1 MGDIDL
7 EPMRMVQEV
16 EGPRP
21 AKKKMRSN
29 ITVGMFDGGIIEDHV
44 LLKGYAK
51 ENDVVNTT
59 ATSNSL
65 QHGNSVCGAIL
76 HGHLGGKTPS
86 DELKNPSV
94 FVESFRVLPAETQ
107 ITSTRDAESVHGM
120 YETIDQIEA
129 VVAERKDIKLYNL
142 SFGPKEPI
150 LDDNISRF
158 TYALDRLTYNVEEGE
173 INPLFC
179 TAVGNDGNRGE
190 YLNRIQTPSDFFT
203 KQIQKLKNDN
213 RRGTARNYSKTLK
226 SLKAFMKNTD
236 STFNIVTE
244 QFVESYNTFL
254 IQRGVVRNT
263 ISFYMRIFRSV
274 YNKAVT
280 QKIIEQTFPFK
291 NVYTGVDR
299 TRKRAVTETVISQL
313 LSIDLKKSKALQFA
327 RDLFIFS
334 FYARGMAFVDIVYLK
349 KSNIQNGYITYVRH
363 KTGQE
368 LTIRIETRLQ
378 NIINRYEKKDSP
390 YVFPILNT
398 EDGNKAYSQYEIAL
412 NYYNRQLKRLSKLLE
427 PNINLSSYTPRH
439 TWATTARNKNVP
451 LSIISAGMG
460 HSSEKTTLI
469 YLTKIDNSII
479 DEVNKAI
486 IDSIKQ

>member
-1 MGDIDL
+1 MATVKVKL
-7 EPMRMVQEV
+7 
-16 EGPRP
+16 RP
-21 AKKKMRSN
+21 S
-29 ITVGMFDGGIIEDHV
+29 TVPGKAGTIYYQ
-44 LLKGYAK
+44 L
-51 ENDVVNTT
+51 T
-59 ATSNSL
+59 
-65 QHGNSVCGAIL
+65 
-76 HGHLGGKTPS
+76 HLRQVK
-86 DELKNPSV
+86 
-94 FVESFRVLPAETQ
+94 Q
-107 ITSTRDAESVHGM
+107 ITTKIHLHPQDWDSNKAQIIFTDSTSYLLQCKIDRD
-120 YETIDQIEA
+120 
-129 VVAERKDIKLYNL
+129 
-142 SFGPKEPI
+142 
-150 LDDNISRF
+150 
-158 TYALDRLTYNVEEGE
+158 LDRLKKIIYKIDAECANYTVNE
-173 INPLFC
+173 IIEKFYQT
-179 TAVGNDGNRGE
+179 TAD
-190 YLNRIQTPSDFFT
+190 YSITDFFT
-203 KQIQKLKNDN
+203 QQIQKLKNDN

-378 NIINRYEKKDSP
+378 NIINQYEKKDSP
-390 YVFPILNT
+390 YLFPILNT
-398 EDGNKAYSQYEIAL
+398 DENKAYSQYEIAL

>member
-1 MGDIDL
+1 MATVKVKL
-7 EPMRMVQEV
+7 
-16 EGPRP
+16 RP
-21 AKKKMRSN
+21 S
-29 ITVGMFDGGIIEDHV
+29 TVPGKAGTIYYQ
-44 LLKGYAK
+44 L
-51 ENDVVNTT
+51 T
-59 ATSNSL
+59 
-65 QHGNSVCGAIL
+65 
-76 HGHLGGKTPS
+76 HLRQVK
-86 DELKNPSV
+86 
-94 FVESFRVLPAETQ
+94 Q
-107 ITSTRDAESVHGM
+107 ITTKIHLHPQDWDSNKAQIIFTDSTSYLLQCKIDRD
-120 YETIDQIEA
+120 
-129 VVAERKDIKLYNL
+129 
-142 SFGPKEPI
+142 
-150 LDDNISRF
+150 
-158 TYALDRLTYNVEEGE
+158 LDRLKKIIYKIDAECANYTVNE
-173 INPLFC
+173 IIEKFYQT
-179 TAVGNDGNRGE
+179 TAD
-190 YLNRIQTPSDFFT
+190 YSITDFFT
-203 KQIQKLKNDN
+203 QQIQKLKNDN

-299 TRKRAVTETVISQL
+299 TRKRAVTEKVISKL

-390 YVFPILNT
+390 YLFPILNT
-398 EDGNKAYSQYEIAL
+398 EDENKAYSQYEIAL

>member
-1 MGDIDL
+1 MATVKVKL
-7 EPMRMVQEV
+7 
-16 EGPRP
+16 RP
-21 AKKKMRSN
+21 S
-29 ITVGMFDGGIIEDHV
+29 TVPGKAGTIYYQ
-44 LLKGYAK
+44 L
-51 ENDVVNTT
+51 T
-59 ATSNSL
+59 
-65 QHGNSVCGAIL
+65 
-76 HGHLGGKTPS
+76 HLRQVK
-86 DELKNPSV
+86 
-94 FVESFRVLPAETQ
+94 Q
-107 ITSTRDAESVHGM
+107 ITTKIHLHPQDWDSNKAQIIFTDSTSYLLQCKIYRD
-120 YETIDQIEA
+120 
-129 VVAERKDIKLYNL
+129 
-142 SFGPKEPI
+142 
-150 LDDNISRF
+150 
-158 TYALDRLTYNVEEGE
+158 LDRLKKIIYKIDAECANYTVNE
-173 INPLFC
+173 IIEKFYQT
-179 TAVGNDGNRGE
+179 TAD
-190 YLNRIQTPSDFFT
+190 YSITDFFT
-203 KQIQKLKNDN
+203 QQIQKLKNDN

-378 NIINRYEKKDSP
+378 NIINQYEKKDSP
-390 YVFPILNT
+390 YLFPILNT
-398 EDGNKAYSQYEIAL
+398 EDENKAYSQYEIAL

>member
-1 MGDIDL
+1 MATVKVKL
-7 EPMRMVQEV
+7 
-16 EGPRP
+16 RP
-21 AKKKMRSN
+21 S
-29 ITVGMFDGGIIEDHV
+29 TVPGKAGTIYYQ
-44 LLKGYAK
+44 L
-51 ENDVVNTT
+51 T
-59 ATSNSL
+59 
-65 QHGNSVCGAIL
+65 
-76 HGHLGGKTPS
+76 HLRQVK
-86 DELKNPSV
+86 
-94 FVESFRVLPAETQ
+94 Q
-107 ITSTRDAESVHGM
+107 ITTKIHLHPQDWDSNKAQIIFTDSTSYLLQCKIDRD
-120 YETIDQIEA
+120 
-129 VVAERKDIKLYNL
+129 
-142 SFGPKEPI
+142 
-150 LDDNISRF
+150 
-158 TYALDRLTYNVEEGE
+158 LDRLKKIIYKIDAECANYTVNE
-173 INPLFC
+173 IIEKFYQT
-179 TAVGNDGNRGE
+179 TAD
-190 YLNRIQTPSDFFT
+190 YSITDFFT
-203 KQIQKLKNDN
+203 QQIQKLKNDN

-378 NIINRYEKKDSP
+378 NIINQYEKKDSP
-390 YVFPILNT
+390 YLFPILNT
-398 EDGNKAYSQYEIAL
+398 EDENKAYSQYEIAL

-451 LSIISAGMG
+451 FSIISAGMG

>member
-1 MGDIDL
+1 MATVKVKL
-7 EPMRMVQEV
+7 
-16 EGPRP
+16 RP
-21 AKKKMRSN
+21 S
-29 ITVGMFDGGIIEDHV
+29 TVPGKAGTIYYQ
-44 LLKGYAK
+44 L
-51 ENDVVNTT
+51 T
-59 ATSNSL
+59 
-65 QHGNSVCGAIL
+65 
-76 HGHLGGKTPS
+76 HLRQVK
-86 DELKNPSV
+86 
-94 FVESFRVLPAETQ
+94 Q
-107 ITSTRDAESVHGM
+107 ITTKIHLHPQDWDSNKAQIIFTDSTSYLLQCKIDRD
-120 YETIDQIEA
+120 
-129 VVAERKDIKLYNL
+129 
-142 SFGPKEPI
+142 
-150 LDDNISRF
+150 
-158 TYALDRLTYNVEEGE
+158 LDRLKKIIYKIDAECANYTVNE
-173 INPLFC
+173 IIEKFYQT
-179 TAVGNDGNRGE
+179 TAD
-190 YLNRIQTPSDFFT
+190 YSITDFFT
-203 KQIQKLKNDN
+203 QQIQKLKNDN

-378 NIINRYEKKDSP
+378 NIINQYEKKDSP
-390 YVFPILNT
+390 YLFPILNT
-398 EDGNKAYSQYEIAL
+398 EDENKAYSQYEIAL

-469 YLTKIDNSII
+469 YLQKIDNSII

>member
-1 MGDIDL
+1 MATVKVKL
-7 EPMRMVQEV
+7 
-16 EGPRP
+16 RP
-21 AKKKMRSN
+21 S
-29 ITVGMFDGGIIEDHV
+29 TVPGKAGTIYYQ
-44 LLKGYAK
+44 L
-51 ENDVVNTT
+51 T
-59 ATSNSL
+59 
-65 QHGNSVCGAIL
+65 
-76 HGHLGGKTPS
+76 HLRQVK
-86 DELKNPSV
+86 
-94 FVESFRVLPAETQ
+94 Q
-107 ITSTRDAESVHGM
+107 ITTKIHLHPQDWDSNKAQIIFTDSTSYLLQCKIDRD
-120 YETIDQIEA
+120 
-129 VVAERKDIKLYNL
+129 
-142 SFGPKEPI
+142 
-150 LDDNISRF
+150 
-158 TYALDRLTYNVEEGE
+158 LDRLKKIIYKIDAECANYTVNE
-173 INPLFC
+173 IIEKFYQT
-179 TAVGNDGNRGE
+179 TAD
-190 YLNRIQTPSDFFT
+190 YSITDFFT
-203 KQIQKLKNDN
+203 QQIQKLKNDN

-244 QFVESYNTFL
+244 QLVESYNTFL

-334 FYARGMAFVDIVYLK
+334 FYTRGMAFVDIVFLK

-368 LTIRIETRLQ
+368 LTIKIETKLQ

-412 NYYNRQLKRLSKLLE
+412 NYYNRQLKRLSNFLE

-460 HSSEKTTLI
+460 HSSERTTLI
-469 YLTKIDNSII
+469 YLTKIENSVI
-479 DEVNKAI
+479 DEVNKTI

>member
-1 MGDIDL
+1 MATVKVKL
-7 EPMRMVQEV
+7 
-16 EGPRP
+16 RP
-21 AKKKMRSN
+21 S
-29 ITVGMFDGGIIEDHV
+29 TVPGKAGTIYYQ
-44 LLKGYAK
+44 L
-51 ENDVVNTT
+51 T
-59 ATSNSL
+59 
-65 QHGNSVCGAIL
+65 
-76 HGHLGGKTPS
+76 HLRQVK
-86 DELKNPSV
+86 
-94 FVESFRVLPAETQ
+94 Q
-107 ITSTRDAESVHGM
+107 ITTKIHLHPQDWDSNKAQIIFTDSTSYLLQCKIDRD
-120 YETIDQIEA
+120 
-129 VVAERKDIKLYNL
+129 
-142 SFGPKEPI
+142 
-150 LDDNISRF
+150 
-158 TYALDRLTYNVEEGE
+158 LDRLKKIIYKIDAECANYTVYE
-173 INPLFC
+173 IIEKFYQT
-179 TAVGNDGNRGE
+179 TAD
-190 YLNRIQTPSDFFT
+190 YSITDFFT
-203 KQIQKLKNDN
+203 QQIQKLKNDN

-378 NIINRYEKKDSP
+378 NIINQYEKKDSP
-390 YVFPILNT
+390 YLFPILNT
-398 EDGNKAYSQYEIAL
+398 EDENKAYSQYEIAL

>member
-1 MGDIDL
+1 MATVKVKL
-7 EPMRMVQEV
+7 
-16 EGPRP
+16 RP
-21 AKKKMRSN
+21 S
-29 ITVGMFDGGIIEDHV
+29 TVPGKAGTIYYQ
-44 LLKGYAK
+44 L
-51 ENDVVNTT
+51 T
-59 ATSNSL
+59 
-65 QHGNSVCGAIL
+65 
-76 HGHLGGKTPS
+76 HLRQVK
-86 DELKNPSV
+86 
-94 FVESFRVLPAETQ
+94 Q
-107 ITSTRDAESVHGM
+107 ITTKIHLHPQDWDSNKAQIIFTDSTSYLLQCKIDRD
-120 YETIDQIEA
+120 
-129 VVAERKDIKLYNL
+129 
-142 SFGPKEPI
+142 
-150 LDDNISRF
+150 
-158 TYALDRLTYNVEEGE
+158 LDRLKKIIYKIDAECANYTVNE
-173 INPLFC
+173 IIEKFYQT
-179 TAVGNDGNRGE
+179 TAD
-190 YLNRIQTPSDFFT
+190 YSITDFFT
-203 KQIQKLKNDN
+203 QQIQKLKNDN

-378 NIINRYEKKDSP
+378 NIINQYEKKDSP
-390 YVFPILNT
+390 YLFPILNT
-398 EDGNKAYSQYEIAL
+398 EDENKAYSQYEIAL

-479 DEVNKAI
+479 DEVNKALN
-486 IDSIKQ
+486 SATL

>member
-1 MGDIDL
+1 MATVKVKL
-7 EPMRMVQEV
+7 
-16 EGPRP
+16 RP
-21 AKKKMRSN
+21 S
-29 ITVGMFDGGIIEDHV
+29 TVPGKAGTIYYQ
-44 LLKGYAK
+44 L
-51 ENDVVNTT
+51 T
-59 ATSNSL
+59 
-65 QHGNSVCGAIL
+65 
-76 HGHLGGKTPS
+76 HLRQVK
-86 DELKNPSV
+86 
-94 FVESFRVLPAETQ
+94 Q
-107 ITSTRDAESVHGM
+107 ITTKIHLHPQDWDSNKAQIIFTDSTSYLLQCKIDRD
-120 YETIDQIEA
+120 
-129 VVAERKDIKLYNL
+129 
-142 SFGPKEPI
+142 
-150 LDDNISRF
+150 
-158 TYALDRLTYNVEEGE
+158 LDRLKKIIYKIDAECANYTVNE
-173 INPLFC
+173 IIEKFYQT
-179 TAVGNDGNRGE
+179 TAD
-190 YLNRIQTPSDFFT
+190 YSITDFFT
-203 KQIQKLKNDN
+203 QQIQKLKNDN

-274 YNKAVT
+274 YNNEFI

-378 NIINRYEKKDSP
+378 NIINQYEKKDSP
-390 YVFPILNT
+390 YLFPILNT
-398 EDGNKAYSQYEIAL
+398 EDENKAYSQYEIAL

>member
-1 MGDIDL
+1 MATVKVKL
-7 EPMRMVQEV
+7 
-16 EGPRP
+16 RP
-21 AKKKMRSN
+21 S
-29 ITVGMFDGGIIEDHV
+29 TVPGKAGTIYYQ
-44 LLKGYAK
+44 L
-51 ENDVVNTT
+51 T
-59 ATSNSL
+59 
-65 QHGNSVCGAIL
+65 
-76 HGHLGGKTPS
+76 HLRQVK
-86 DELKNPSV
+86 
-94 FVESFRVLPAETQ
+94 Q
-107 ITSTRDAESVHGM
+107 ITTKIHLHPQDWDSNKAQIIFTDSTSYLLQCKIDRD
-120 YETIDQIEA
+120 
-129 VVAERKDIKLYNL
+129 
-142 SFGPKEPI
+142 
-150 LDDNISRF
+150 
-158 TYALDRLTYNVEEGE
+158 LDRLKKIIYKIDAECANYTVNE
-173 INPLFC
+173 IIEKFYQT
-179 TAVGNDGNRGE
+179 TAD
-190 YLNRIQTPSDFFT
+190 YSITDFFT
-203 KQIQKLKNDN
+203 QQIQKLKNDN

-363 KTGQE
+363 KTDQE

-378 NIINRYEKKDSP
+378 NIINQYEKKDSP
-390 YVFPILNT
+390 YLFPILNT
-398 EDGNKAYSQYEIAL
+398 EDENKAYSQYEIAL

>member
-1 MGDIDL
+1 MATVKVKL
-7 EPMRMVQEV
+7 
-16 EGPRP
+16 RP
-21 AKKKMRSN
+21 S
-29 ITVGMFDGGIIEDHV
+29 TVPGKAGTIYYQ
-44 LLKGYAK
+44 L
-51 ENDVVNTT
+51 T
-59 ATSNSL
+59 
-65 QHGNSVCGAIL
+65 
-76 HGHLGGKTPS
+76 HLRQVK
-86 DELKNPSV
+86 
-94 FVESFRVLPAETQ
+94 Q
-107 ITSTRDAESVHGM
+107 ITTKIHLHPQDWDSNKAQIIFTDSTSYLLQCKIDRD
-120 YETIDQIEA
+120 
-129 VVAERKDIKLYNL
+129 
-142 SFGPKEPI
+142 
-150 LDDNISRF
+150 
-158 TYALDRLTYNVEEGE
+158 LDRLKKIIYKIDAECANYTVNE
-173 INPLFC
+173 IIEKFYQT
-179 TAVGNDGNRGE
+179 TAD
-190 YLNRIQTPSDFFT
+190 YSITDFFT
-203 KQIQKLKNDN
+203 QQIQKLKNDN

-378 NIINRYEKKDSP
+378 NIINQYEKKDSP
-390 YVFPILNT
+390 YLFPILNT
-398 EDGNKAYSQYEIAL
+398 EDENKAYSQYEIAL

-427 PNINLSSYTPRH
+427 PNINLSSY
-439 TWATTARNKNVP
+439 TTARNKNVP

>member
-1 MGDIDL
+1 MATVKVKL
-7 EPMRMVQEV
+7 
-16 EGPRP
+16 RP
-21 AKKKMRSN
+21 S
-29 ITVGMFDGGIIEDHV
+29 TVPGKAGTIYYQ
-44 LLKGYAK
+44 L
-51 ENDVVNTT
+51 T
-59 ATSNSL
+59 
-65 QHGNSVCGAIL
+65 
-76 HGHLGGKTPS
+76 HLRQVK
-86 DELKNPSV
+86 
-94 FVESFRVLPAETQ
+94 Q
-107 ITSTRDAESVHGM
+107 ITTKIHLHPQDWDSNKAQIIFTDSTSYLLQCKIDRD
-120 YETIDQIEA
+120 
-129 VVAERKDIKLYNL
+129 
-142 SFGPKEPI
+142 
-150 LDDNISRF
+150 
-158 TYALDRLTYNVEEGE
+158 LDRLKKIIYKIDAECANYTVNE
-173 INPLFC
+173 IIEKFYQT
-179 TAVGNDGNRGE
+179 TAD
-190 YLNRIQTPSDFFT
+190 YSITDFFT
-203 KQIQKLKNDN
+203 QQIQKLKNDN

-378 NIINRYEKKDSP
+378 NIINQYEKKDSP
-390 YVFPILNT
+390 YLFPILNT
-398 EDGNKAYSQYEIAL
+398 EDENKAYSQYEIAL

-451 LSIISAGMG
+451 LSIISARMG

>member
-1 MGDIDL
+1 MATVKVKL
-7 EPMRMVQEV
+7 
-16 EGPRP
+16 RP
-21 AKKKMRSN
+21 STVPGKAGTIYYQLTHLRQVKQITTKIHLHPKNWDSN
-29 ITVGMFDGGIIEDHV
+29 
-44 LLKGYAK
+44 
-51 ENDVVNTT
+51 N
-59 ATSNSL
+59 
-65 QHGNSVCGAIL
+65 
-76 HGHLGGKTPS
+76 
-86 DELKNPSV
+86 
-94 FVESFRVLPAETQ
+94 TQ
-107 ITSTRDAESVHGM
+107 IIFTDSTSYLLQCKIDRD
-120 YETIDQIEA
+120 
-129 VVAERKDIKLYNL
+129 
-142 SFGPKEPI
+142 
-150 LDDNISRF
+150 
-158 TYALDRLTYNVEEGE
+158 LDRLKKIICKMDTECANYTVNE
-173 INPLFC
+173 IIEKFH
-179 TAVGNDGNRGE
+179 
-190 YLNRIQTPSDFFT
+190 QTNSDYTITDFFT

-213 RRGTARNYSKTLK
+213 RRGTARNYNKTLK

-280 QKIIEQTFPFK
+280 QKIVEQTFPFK
-291 NVYTGVDR
+291 NVYTGVDK

-334 FYARGMAFVDIVYLK
+334 FYTRGMAFVDIVFLK

-368 LTIRIETRLQ
+368 LTIKIETKLQ

-412 NYYNRQLKRLSKLLE
+412 NYYNRQLKRLSNFLE

-460 HSSEKTTLI
+460 HSSERTYNPQIEMFARFKMKSSFHKT
-469 YLTKIDNSII
+469 KRII
-479 DEVNKAI
+479 
-486 IDSIKQ
+486 

>member
-1 MGDIDL
+1 MATVKVKL
-7 EPMRMVQEV
+7 
-16 EGPRP
+16 RP
-21 AKKKMRSN
+21 S
-29 ITVGMFDGGIIEDHV
+29 TVPGKAGTIYYQ
-44 LLKGYAK
+44 L
-51 ENDVVNTT
+51 T
-59 ATSNSL
+59 
-65 QHGNSVCGAIL
+65 
-76 HGHLGGKTPS
+76 HLRQVK
-86 DELKNPSV
+86 
-94 FVESFRVLPAETQ
+94 Q
-107 ITSTRDAESVHGM
+107 ITTKIHLHPQDWDSNKAQIIFTDSTSYLLQCKIDRD
-120 YETIDQIEA
+120 
-129 VVAERKDIKLYNL
+129 
-142 SFGPKEPI
+142 
-150 LDDNISRF
+150 
-158 TYALDRLTYNVEEGE
+158 LDRLKKIIYKIDAECANYTVNE
-173 INPLFC
+173 IIEKFYQT
-179 TAVGNDGNRGE
+179 TAD
-190 YLNRIQTPSDFFT
+190 YSITDFFT
-203 KQIQKLKNDN
+203 QQIQKLKNDN

-334 FYARGMAFVDIVYLK
+334 FYTRGMAFVDIVFLK

-368 LTIRIETRLQ
+368 LTIKIETKLQ

-390 YVFPILNT
+390 YLFPILNT
-398 EDGNKAYSQYEIAL
+398 EDENKAYSQYEIAL

>member
-1 MGDIDL
+1 MLRIMATVKVKL
-7 EPMRMVQEV
+7 
-16 EGPRP
+16 RP
-21 AKKKMRSN
+21 S
-29 ITVGMFDGGIIEDHV
+29 TVPGKAGTIYYQ
-44 LLKGYAK
+44 L
-51 ENDVVNTT
+51 T
-59 ATSNSL
+59 
-65 QHGNSVCGAIL
+65 
-76 HGHLGGKTPS
+76 HLRQVK
-86 DELKNPSV
+86 
-94 FVESFRVLPAETQ
+94 Q
-107 ITSTRDAESVHGM
+107 ITTKIHLHPQDWDSNKAQIIFTDSTSYLLQCKIDRD
-120 YETIDQIEA
+120 
-129 VVAERKDIKLYNL
+129 
-142 SFGPKEPI
+142 
-150 LDDNISRF
+150 
-158 TYALDRLTYNVEEGE
+158 LDRLKKIIYKIDAECANYTVNE
-173 INPLFC
+173 IIEKFYQT
-179 TAVGNDGNRGE
+179 TAD
-190 YLNRIQTPSDFFT
+190 YSITDFFT
-203 KQIQKLKNDN
+203 QQIQKLKNDN

-378 NIINRYEKKDSP
+378 NIINQYEKKDSP
-390 YVFPILNT
+390 YLFPILNT
-398 EDGNKAYSQYEIAL
+398 EDENKAYSQYEIAL

>member
-1 MGDIDL
+1 MATVKVKL
-7 EPMRMVQEV
+7 
-16 EGPRP
+16 RP
-21 AKKKMRSN
+21 S
-29 ITVGMFDGGIIEDHV
+29 TVPGKAGTIYYQ
-44 LLKGYAK
+44 L
-51 ENDVVNTT
+51 T
-59 ATSNSL
+59 
-65 QHGNSVCGAIL
+65 
-76 HGHLGGKTPS
+76 HLRQVK
-86 DELKNPSV
+86 
-94 FVESFRVLPAETQ
+94 Q
-107 ITSTRDAESVHGM
+107 ITTKIHLHPQDWDSNKAQIIFTDSTSYLLQCKIDRD
-120 YETIDQIEA
+120 
-129 VVAERKDIKLYNL
+129 
-142 SFGPKEPI
+142 
-150 LDDNISRF
+150 
-158 TYALDRLTYNVEEGE
+158 LDRLKKIIYKIDAECANYTVNE
-173 INPLFC
+173 IIEKFYQT
-179 TAVGNDGNRGE
+179 TAD
-190 YLNRIQTPSDFFT
+190 YSITDFFT
-203 KQIQKLKNDN
+203 QQIQKLKNDN
-213 RRGTARNYSKTLK
+213 RRGAARNYSKTLK

-378 NIINRYEKKDSP
+378 NIINQYEKKDSP
-390 YVFPILNT
+390 YLFPILNT
-398 EDGNKAYSQYEIAL
+398 EDENKAYSQYEIAL

>member
-1 MGDIDL
+1 MATVKVKL
-7 EPMRMVQEV
+7 
-16 EGPRP
+16 RP
-21 AKKKMRSN
+21 S
-29 ITVGMFDGGIIEDHV
+29 TVPGKAGTIYYQ
-44 LLKGYAK
+44 L
-51 ENDVVNTT
+51 T
-59 ATSNSL
+59 
-65 QHGNSVCGAIL
+65 
-76 HGHLGGKTPS
+76 HLRQVK
-86 DELKNPSV
+86 
-94 FVESFRVLPAETQ
+94 Q
-107 ITSTRDAESVHGM
+107 ITTKIHLHPQDWDSNKAQIIFTDSTSYLLQCKIDRD
-120 YETIDQIEA
+120 
-129 VVAERKDIKLYNL
+129 
-142 SFGPKEPI
+142 
-150 LDDNISRF
+150 
-158 TYALDRLTYNVEEGE
+158 LDRLKKIIYKIDAECANYTVNE
-173 INPLFC
+173 IIEKFYQT
-179 TAVGNDGNRGE
+179 TAD
-190 YLNRIQTPSDFFT
+190 YSITDFFT
-203 KQIQKLKNDN
+203 QQIQKLKNDN

-280 QKIIEQTFPFK
+280 QKIIEHTFPFK

-378 NIINRYEKKDSP
+378 NIINQYEKKDSP
-390 YVFPILNT
+390 YLFPILNT
-398 EDGNKAYSQYEIAL
+398 EDENKAYSQYEIAL

>member
-1 MGDIDL
+1 MATVKVKL
-7 EPMRMVQEV
+7 
-16 EGPRP
+16 RP
-21 AKKKMRSN
+21 S
-29 ITVGMFDGGIIEDHV
+29 TVPGKAGTIYYQ
-44 LLKGYAK
+44 L
-51 ENDVVNTT
+51 T
-59 ATSNSL
+59 
-65 QHGNSVCGAIL
+65 
-76 HGHLGGKTPS
+76 HLRQVK
-86 DELKNPSV
+86 
-94 FVESFRVLPAETQ
+94 Q
-107 ITSTRDAESVHGM
+107 ITTKIHLHPQDWDSNKAQIIFTDSTSYLLQCKIDRD
-120 YETIDQIEA
+120 
-129 VVAERKDIKLYNL
+129 
-142 SFGPKEPI
+142 
-150 LDDNISRF
+150 
-158 TYALDRLTYNVEEGE
+158 LDRLKKIIYKIDAECANYTVNE
-173 INPLFC
+173 IIEKFYQT
-179 TAVGNDGNRGE
+179 TAD
-190 YLNRIQTPSDFFT
+190 YSITDFFT
-203 KQIQKLKNDN
+203 QQIQKLKNDN

-378 NIINRYEKKDSP
+378 NIINQYEKKDSP
-390 YVFPILNT
+390 YLFPILNT
-398 EDGNKAYSQYEIAL
+398 EDENKAYSQYEIAL

-439 TWATTARNKNVP
+439 TWATLAFHAGVP
-451 LSIISAGMG
+451 IGIISKALG
-460 HSSEKTTLI
+460 HSSIKVTESYLKPFENEKVDVANDELI
-469 YLTKIDNSII
+469 MTIAGSNEDKK
-479 DEVNKAI
+479 VA
-486 IDSIKQ
+486 

>member
-1 MGDIDL
+1 MATVKVKL
-7 EPMRMVQEV
+7 
-16 EGPRP
+16 RP
-21 AKKKMRSN
+21 S
-29 ITVGMFDGGIIEDHV
+29 TVPGKAGTIYYQ
-44 LLKGYAK
+44 L
-51 ENDVVNTT
+51 T
-59 ATSNSL
+59 
-65 QHGNSVCGAIL
+65 
-76 HGHLGGKTPS
+76 HLRQVK
-86 DELKNPSV
+86 
-94 FVESFRVLPAETQ
+94 Q
-107 ITSTRDAESVHGM
+107 ITTKIHLHPQDWDSNKAQIIFTDSTSYLLQCKIDRD
-120 YETIDQIEA
+120 
-129 VVAERKDIKLYNL
+129 
-142 SFGPKEPI
+142 
-150 LDDNISRF
+150 
-158 TYALDRLTYNVEEGE
+158 LDRLKKIIYKIDAECANYTVNE
-173 INPLFC
+173 IIEKFYQT
-179 TAVGNDGNRGE
+179 TAD
-190 YLNRIQTPSDFFT
+190 YSITDFFT
-203 KQIQKLKNDN
+203 QQIQKLKNDN

-378 NIINRYEKKDSP
+378 NKINKYEKKDSP
-390 YVFPILNT
+390 YLFPILNT
-398 EDGNKAYSQYEIAL
+398 EDENKAYSQYEIAL

>member
-1 MGDIDL
+1 MATVKVKL
-7 EPMRMVQEV
+7 
-16 EGPRP
+16 RP
-21 AKKKMRSN
+21 S
-29 ITVGMFDGGIIEDHV
+29 TVPGKAGTIYYQ
-44 LLKGYAK
+44 L
-51 ENDVVNTT
+51 T
-59 ATSNSL
+59 
-65 QHGNSVCGAIL
+65 
-76 HGHLGGKTPS
+76 HLRQVK
-86 DELKNPSV
+86 
-94 FVESFRVLPAETQ
+94 Q
-107 ITSTRDAESVHGM
+107 ITTKIHLHPQDWDSNKAQIIFTDSTS
-120 YETIDQIEA
+120 YLLQCKIDG
-129 VVAERKDIKLYNL
+129 D
-142 SFGPKEPI
+142 
-150 LDDNISRF
+150 
-158 TYALDRLTYNVEEGE
+158 LDRLKKIIYKIDAECANYTVNE
-173 INPLFC
+173 IIEKFYQT
-179 TAVGNDGNRGE
+179 TAD
-190 YLNRIQTPSDFFT
+190 YSITDFFT
-203 KQIQKLKNDN
+203 QQIQKLKNDN

-378 NIINRYEKKDSP
+378 NIINQYEKKDSP
-390 YVFPILNT
+390 YLFPILNT
-398 EDGNKAYSQYEIAL
+398 EDENKAYSQYEIAL

>member
-1 MGDIDL
+1 MATVKVKL
-7 EPMRMVQEV
+7 
-16 EGPRP
+16 RP
-21 AKKKMRSN
+21 S
-29 ITVGMFDGGIIEDHV
+29 TVPGKAGTIYYQ
-44 LLKGYAK
+44 L
-51 ENDVVNTT
+51 T
-59 ATSNSL
+59 
-65 QHGNSVCGAIL
+65 
-76 HGHLGGKTPS
+76 HLRQVK
-86 DELKNPSV
+86 
-94 FVESFRVLPAETQ
+94 Q
-107 ITSTRDAESVHGM
+107 ITTKIHLHPQDWDSNKAQIIFTDSTSYLLQCKIDRD
-120 YETIDQIEA
+120 
-129 VVAERKDIKLYNL
+129 
-142 SFGPKEPI
+142 
-150 LDDNISRF
+150 
-158 TYALDRLTYNVEEGE
+158 LDRLKKIIYKIDAECANYTVNE
-173 INPLFC
+173 IIEKFYQT
-179 TAVGNDGNRGE
+179 TAD
-190 YLNRIQTPSDFFT
+190 YSITDFFT
-203 KQIQKLKNDN
+203 QQIQKLKNDN

-378 NIINRYEKKDSP
+378 NIINQYEKKDSL
-390 YVFPILNT
+390 YLFPILNT
-398 EDGNKAYSQYEIAL
+398 EDENKAYSQYEIAL

>member
-1 MGDIDL
+1 MATVKVKL
-7 EPMRMVQEV
+7 
-16 EGPRP
+16 RP
-21 AKKKMRSN
+21 S
-29 ITVGMFDGGIIEDHV
+29 TVPGKAGTIYYQ
-44 LLKGYAK
+44 L
-51 ENDVVNTT
+51 T
-59 ATSNSL
+59 
-65 QHGNSVCGAIL
+65 
-76 HGHLGGKTPS
+76 HLRQVK
-86 DELKNPSV
+86 
-94 FVESFRVLPAETQ
+94 Q
-107 ITSTRDAESVHGM
+107 ITTKIHLHPQDWDSNKAQIIFTDSTSYLLQCKIDRD
-120 YETIDQIEA
+120 
-129 VVAERKDIKLYNL
+129 
-142 SFGPKEPI
+142 
-150 LDDNISRF
+150 
-158 TYALDRLTYNVEEGE
+158 LDRLKKIIYKIDAECANYTVNE
-173 INPLFC
+173 IIEKFYQT
-179 TAVGNDGNRGE
+179 TAD
-190 YLNRIQTPSDFFT
+190 YSITDFFT
-203 KQIQKLKNDN
+203 QQIQKLKNDN

-349 KSNIQNGYITYVRH
+349 KSNIQNGYITSVRL

-378 NIINRYEKKDSP
+378 NIINQYEKKDSP
-390 YVFPILNT
+390 YLFPILNT
-398 EDGNKAYSQYEIAL
+398 EDENKAYSQYEIAL

>member
-1 MGDIDL
+1 MATVKVKL
-7 EPMRMVQEV
+7 
-16 EGPRP
+16 RP
-21 AKKKMRSN
+21 S
-29 ITVGMFDGGIIEDHV
+29 TVPGKAGTIYYQ
-44 LLKGYAK
+44 L
-51 ENDVVNTT
+51 T
-59 ATSNSL
+59 
-65 QHGNSVCGAIL
+65 
-76 HGHLGGKTPS
+76 HLRQVK
-86 DELKNPSV
+86 
-94 FVESFRVLPAETQ
+94 Q
-107 ITSTRDAESVHGM
+107 ITTKIHLHPQDWDSNKAQIIFTDSTSYLLQCKIDRD
-120 YETIDQIEA
+120 
-129 VVAERKDIKLYNL
+129 
-142 SFGPKEPI
+142 
-150 LDDNISRF
+150 
-158 TYALDRLTYNVEEGE
+158 LDRLKKIIYKIDAECANYTVNE
-173 INPLFC
+173 IIEKFYQT
-179 TAVGNDGNRGE
+179 TAD
-190 YLNRIQTPSDFFT
+190 YSITDFFT
-203 KQIQKLKNDN
+203 QQIQKLKNDN

-334 FYARGMAFVDIVYLK
+334 FYARGTAFVDIVYLK

-378 NIINRYEKKDSP
+378 NIINQYEKKDSP
-390 YVFPILNT
+390 YLFPILNT
-398 EDGNKAYSQYEIAL
+398 EDENKAYSQYEIAL

>member
-1 MGDIDL
+1 MATVKVKL
-7 EPMRMVQEV
+7 
-16 EGPRP
+16 RP
-21 AKKKMRSN
+21 S
-29 ITVGMFDGGIIEDHV
+29 TVPGKAGTIYYQ
-44 LLKGYAK
+44 L
-51 ENDVVNTT
+51 T
-59 ATSNSL
+59 
-65 QHGNSVCGAIL
+65 
-76 HGHLGGKTPS
+76 HLRQVK
-86 DELKNPSV
+86 
-94 FVESFRVLPAETQ
+94 Q
-107 ITSTRDAESVHGM
+107 ITTKIHLHPQDWDSNKAQIIFTDSTSYLLQCKIDRD
-120 YETIDQIEA
+120 
-129 VVAERKDIKLYNL
+129 
-142 SFGPKEPI
+142 
-150 LDDNISRF
+150 
-158 TYALDRLTYNVEEGE
+158 LDRLKKIIYKIDAECANYTVNE
-173 INPLFC
+173 IIEKFYQT
-179 TAVGNDGNRGE
+179 TAD
-190 YLNRIQTPSDFFT
+190 YSITDFFT
-203 KQIQKLKNDN
+203 QQIQKLKNDN

-280 QKIIEQTFPFK
+280 QKIIEQTFTFK

-378 NIINRYEKKDSP
+378 NIINQYEKKDSP
-390 YVFPILNT
+390 YLFPILNT
-398 EDGNKAYSQYEIAL
+398 EDENKAYSQYEIAL

>member
-1 MGDIDL
+1 MATVKVKL
-7 EPMRMVQEV
+7 
-16 EGPRP
+16 RP
-21 AKKKMRSN
+21 S
-29 ITVGMFDGGIIEDHV
+29 TVPGKAGTIYYQ
-44 LLKGYAK
+44 L
-51 ENDVVNTT
+51 T
-59 ATSNSL
+59 
-65 QHGNSVCGAIL
+65 
-76 HGHLGGKTPS
+76 HLRQVK
-86 DELKNPSV
+86 
-94 FVESFRVLPAETQ
+94 Q
-107 ITSTRDAESVHGM
+107 ITTKIHLHPQDWDSNKAQIIFTDSTSYLLQCKIDRD
-120 YETIDQIEA
+120 
-129 VVAERKDIKLYNL
+129 
-142 SFGPKEPI
+142 
-150 LDDNISRF
+150 
-158 TYALDRLTYNVEEGE
+158 LDRLKKIIYKIDAECANYTVNE
-173 INPLFC
+173 IIEKFYQT
-179 TAVGNDGNRGE
+179 TAD
-190 YLNRIQTPSDFFT
+190 YSITDFFT
-203 KQIQKLKNDN
+203 QQIQKLKNDN

-378 NIINRYEKKDSP
+378 NIINQYEKKDSP
-390 YVFPILNT
+390 YLFPILNT
-398 EDGNKAYSQYEIAL
+398 EDENKAYSQYEIAL

-479 DEVNKAI
+479 DLSLIHISEPTRH
-486 IDSIKQ
+486 

>member
-1 MGDIDL
+1 MATVKVKL
-7 EPMRMVQEV
+7 
-16 EGPRP
+16 RP
-21 AKKKMRSN
+21 STVPGKAGTIYYQLTHLRQVKQITTKIHLHPKNWDSN
-29 ITVGMFDGGIIEDHV
+29 
-44 LLKGYAK
+44 
-51 ENDVVNTT
+51 N
-59 ATSNSL
+59 
-65 QHGNSVCGAIL
+65 
-76 HGHLGGKTPS
+76 
-86 DELKNPSV
+86 
-94 FVESFRVLPAETQ
+94 TQ
-107 ITSTRDAESVHGM
+107 IIFTDSTSYLLQCKIDRD
-120 YETIDQIEA
+120 
-129 VVAERKDIKLYNL
+129 
-142 SFGPKEPI
+142 
-150 LDDNISRF
+150 
-158 TYALDRLTYNVEEGE
+158 LDRLKKIICKMDTECANYTVNE
-173 INPLFC
+173 IIEKFH
-179 TAVGNDGNRGE
+179 
-190 YLNRIQTPSDFFT
+190 QTNSDYTITDFFT

-213 RRGTARNYSKTLK
+213 RRGTARNYNKTLK

-280 QKIIEQTFPFK
+280 QKIVEQTFPFK
-291 NVYTGVDR
+291 NVYTGVDK

-334 FYARGMAFVDIVYLK
+334 FYTRGMAFVDIVFLK

-368 LTIRIETRLQ
+368 LTIKIETKLQ

-412 NYYNRQLKRLSKLLE
+412 NYYNRQLKRLSNFLE

-460 HSSEKTTLI
+460 HSSERTTLI
-469 YLTKIDNSII
+469 YLTKIENSVI
-479 DEVNKAI
+479 DKVNKTI

>member
-1 MGDIDL
+1 MATVKVKLRPSTVPGKAGTIYYQLTHLRQVKQTTTKIHLHPQDWDSNKAQIIFTDSTSYLLQCKID
-7 EPMRMVQEV
+7 
-16 EGPRP
+16 
-21 AKKKMRSN
+21 
-29 ITVGMFDGGIIEDHV
+29 
-44 LLKGYAK
+44 
-51 ENDVVNTT
+51 
-59 ATSNSL
+59 
-65 QHGNSVCGAIL
+65 
-76 HGHLGGKTPS
+76 
-86 DELKNPSV
+86 
-94 FVESFRVLPAETQ
+94 
-107 ITSTRDAESVHGM
+107 RD
-120 YETIDQIEA
+120 
-129 VVAERKDIKLYNL
+129 
-142 SFGPKEPI
+142 
-150 LDDNISRF
+150 
-158 TYALDRLTYNVEEGE
+158 LDRLKKIIYKIDAECANYTVNE
-173 INPLFC
+173 IIEKFYQT
-179 TAVGNDGNRGE
+179 TAD
-190 YLNRIQTPSDFFT
+190 YSITDFFT
-203 KQIQKLKNDN
+203 QQIQKLKNDN

-378 NIINRYEKKDSP
+378 NIINQYEKKDSP
-390 YVFPILNT
+390 YLFPILNT
-398 EDGNKAYSQYEIAL
+398 EDENKAYSQYEIAL

>member
-1 MGDIDL
+1 MATVKVKL
-7 EPMRMVQEV
+7 
-16 EGPRP
+16 RP
-21 AKKKMRSN
+21 STVPGKAGTIYYQLTHLRQVKQITTKIHLHPKNWDSN
-29 ITVGMFDGGIIEDHV
+29 
-44 LLKGYAK
+44 
-51 ENDVVNTT
+51 N
-59 ATSNSL
+59 
-65 QHGNSVCGAIL
+65 
-76 HGHLGGKTPS
+76 
-86 DELKNPSV
+86 
-94 FVESFRVLPAETQ
+94 TQ
-107 ITSTRDAESVHGM
+107 IIFTDSTSYLLQCKIDRD
-120 YETIDQIEA
+120 
-129 VVAERKDIKLYNL
+129 
-142 SFGPKEPI
+142 
-150 LDDNISRF
+150 
-158 TYALDRLTYNVEEGE
+158 LDRLKKIICKMDTECANYTVNE
-173 INPLFC
+173 IIEKFH
-179 TAVGNDGNRGE
+179 
-190 YLNRIQTPSDFFT
+190 QTNSDYTITDFFT

-213 RRGTARNYSKTLK
+213 RRGTARNYNKTLK

-280 QKIIEQTFPFK
+280 QKIVEQTFPFK
-291 NVYTGVDR
+291 NVYTGVDK

-334 FYARGMAFVDIVYLK
+334 FYTRGMAFVDIVFLK

-368 LTIRIETRLQ
+368 LTIKIETKLQ

-390 YVFPILNT
+390 CVFPILNT

-412 NYYNRQLKRLSKLLE
+412 NYYNRQLKRLSNFLE

-460 HSSEKTTLI
+460 HSSERTTLI
-469 YLTKIDNSII
+469 YLTKIENSVI
-479 DEVNKAI
+479 DEVNKTI

>member
-1 MGDIDL
+1 MATVKVKL
-7 EPMRMVQEV
+7 
-16 EGPRP
+16 RP
-21 AKKKMRSN
+21 S
-29 ITVGMFDGGIIEDHV
+29 TVPGKAGTIYYQ
-44 LLKGYAK
+44 L
-51 ENDVVNTT
+51 T
-59 ATSNSL
+59 
-65 QHGNSVCGAIL
+65 
-76 HGHLGGKTPS
+76 HLRQVK
-86 DELKNPSV
+86 
-94 FVESFRVLPAETQ
+94 Q
-107 ITSTRDAESVHGM
+107 ITTKIHLHPQDWDSNKAQIIFTDSTSYLLQCKIDRD
-120 YETIDQIEA
+120 
-129 VVAERKDIKLYNL
+129 
-142 SFGPKEPI
+142 
-150 LDDNISRF
+150 
-158 TYALDRLTYNVEEGE
+158 LDRLKKIIYNIDAECANYTVNE
-173 INPLFC
+173 IIEKFYQT
-179 TAVGNDGNRGE
+179 TAD
-190 YLNRIQTPSDFFT
+190 YSITDFFT
-203 KQIQKLKNDN
+203 QQIQKLKNDN

-378 NIINRYEKKDSP
+378 NIINQYEKKDSP
-390 YVFPILNT
+390 YLFPILNT
-398 EDGNKAYSQYEIAL
+398 EDENKAYSQYEIAL

>member
-1 MGDIDL
+1 MATVKVKL
-7 EPMRMVQEV
+7 
-16 EGPRP
+16 RP
-21 AKKKMRSN
+21 S
-29 ITVGMFDGGIIEDHV
+29 TVPGKAGTIYYQ
-44 LLKGYAK
+44 L
-51 ENDVVNTT
+51 T
-59 ATSNSL
+59 
-65 QHGNSVCGAIL
+65 
-76 HGHLGGKTPS
+76 HLRQVK
-86 DELKNPSV
+86 
-94 FVESFRVLPAETQ
+94 Q
-107 ITSTRDAESVHGM
+107 ITTKIHLHPQDRDSNKAQIIFTDSTSYLLQCKIDRD
-120 YETIDQIEA
+120 
-129 VVAERKDIKLYNL
+129 
-142 SFGPKEPI
+142 
-150 LDDNISRF
+150 
-158 TYALDRLTYNVEEGE
+158 LDRLKKIIYKIDAECANYTVNE
-173 INPLFC
+173 IIEKFYQT
-179 TAVGNDGNRGE
+179 TAD
-190 YLNRIQTPSDFFT
+190 YSITDFFT
-203 KQIQKLKNDN
+203 QQIQKLKNDN

-378 NIINRYEKKDSP
+378 NIINQYEKKDSP
-390 YVFPILNT
+390 YLFPILNT
-398 EDGNKAYSQYEIAL
+398 EDENKAYSQYEIAL

>member
-1 MGDIDL
+1 MATVKVKL
-7 EPMRMVQEV
+7 
-16 EGPRP
+16 RP
-21 AKKKMRSN
+21 S
-29 ITVGMFDGGIIEDHV
+29 TVPGKAGTIYYQ
-44 LLKGYAK
+44 L
-51 ENDVVNTT
+51 T
-59 ATSNSL
+59 
-65 QHGNSVCGAIL
+65 
-76 HGHLGGKTPS
+76 HLRQVK
-86 DELKNPSV
+86 
-94 FVESFRVLPAETQ
+94 Q
-107 ITSTRDAESVHGM
+107 ITTKIHLHPQDWDSNKAQIIFTDSTSYLLQCKIDRD
-120 YETIDQIEA
+120 
-129 VVAERKDIKLYNL
+129 
-142 SFGPKEPI
+142 
-150 LDDNISRF
+150 
-158 TYALDRLTYNVEEGE
+158 LDRLKKIIYKIDAECANYTVNE
-173 INPLFC
+173 IIEKFYQT
-179 TAVGNDGNRGE
+179 TAD
-190 YLNRIQTPSDFFT
+190 YSITDFFT
-203 KQIQKLKNDN
+203 QQIQKLKNDN

-244 QFVESYNTFL
+244 QFVESYNAFL

-378 NIINRYEKKDSP
+378 NIINQYEKKDSP
-390 YVFPILNT
+390 YLFPILNT
-398 EDGNKAYSQYEIAL
+398 EDENKAYSQYEIAL

>member
-1 MGDIDL
+1 MATVKVKL
-7 EPMRMVQEV
+7 
-16 EGPRP
+16 RP
-21 AKKKMRSN
+21 S
-29 ITVGMFDGGIIEDHV
+29 TVPGKAGTIYYQ
-44 LLKGYAK
+44 L
-51 ENDVVNTT
+51 T
-59 ATSNSL
+59 
-65 QHGNSVCGAIL
+65 
-76 HGHLGGKTPS
+76 HLRQVK
-86 DELKNPSV
+86 
-94 FVESFRVLPAETQ
+94 Q
-107 ITSTRDAESVHGM
+107 ITTKIHLHPQDWDSNKAQIIFTDSTSYLLQCKIDRD
-120 YETIDQIEA
+120 
-129 VVAERKDIKLYNL
+129 
-142 SFGPKEPI
+142 
-150 LDDNISRF
+150 
-158 TYALDRLTYNVEEGE
+158 LDRLKKIIYKIDAECANYTVNE
-173 INPLFC
+173 IIEKFYQT
-179 TAVGNDGNRGE
+179 TAD
-190 YLNRIQTPSDFFT
+190 YSITDFFT
-203 KQIQKLKNDN
+203 QQIQKLKNDN

-378 NIINRYEKKDSP
+378 NIINQYEKKDSP
-390 YVFPILNT
+390 YLFPILNT
-398 EDGNKAYSQYEIAL
+398 EDENKAYSQYEIAL

-451 LSIISAGMG
+451 LSIISAVMG

>member
-1 MGDIDL
+1 MATVKVNL
-7 EPMRMVQEV
+7 
-16 EGPRP
+16 RP
-21 AKKKMRSN
+21 S
-29 ITVGMFDGGIIEDHV
+29 TVPGKAGTIYYQ
-44 LLKGYAK
+44 L
-51 ENDVVNTT
+51 T
-59 ATSNSL
+59 
-65 QHGNSVCGAIL
+65 
-76 HGHLGGKTPS
+76 HLRQVK
-86 DELKNPSV
+86 
-94 FVESFRVLPAETQ
+94 Q
-107 ITSTRDAESVHGM
+107 ITTKIHLHPQDWDSNKAQIIFTDSTSYLLQCKIDRD
-120 YETIDQIEA
+120 
-129 VVAERKDIKLYNL
+129 
-142 SFGPKEPI
+142 
-150 LDDNISRF
+150 
-158 TYALDRLTYNVEEGE
+158 LDRLKKIIYKIDAECANYTVNE
-173 INPLFC
+173 IIEKFYQT
-179 TAVGNDGNRGE
+179 TAD
-190 YLNRIQTPSDFFT
+190 YSITDFFT
-203 KQIQKLKNDN
+203 QQIQKLKNDN

-378 NIINRYEKKDSP
+378 NIINQYEKKDSP
-390 YVFPILNT
+390 YLFPILNT
-398 EDGNKAYSQYEIAL
+398 EDENKAYSQYEIAL

>member
-1 MGDIDL
+1 MATVKVKL
-7 EPMRMVQEV
+7 
-16 EGPRP
+16 RP
-21 AKKKMRSN
+21 S
-29 ITVGMFDGGIIEDHV
+29 TVPGKAGTIYYQ
-44 LLKGYAK
+44 L
-51 ENDVVNTT
+51 T
-59 ATSNSL
+59 
-65 QHGNSVCGAIL
+65 
-76 HGHLGGKTPS
+76 HLRQVK
-86 DELKNPSV
+86 
-94 FVESFRVLPAETQ
+94 Q
-107 ITSTRDAESVHGM
+107 ITTKIHLHPQDWDSNKAQIIFTDSTSYLLQCKIDRD
-120 YETIDQIEA
+120 
-129 VVAERKDIKLYNL
+129 
-142 SFGPKEPI
+142 
-150 LDDNISRF
+150 
-158 TYALDRLTYNVEEGE
+158 LDRLKKIIYKIDAECANYTVNE
-173 INPLFC
+173 IIEKFYQT
-179 TAVGNDGNRGE
+179 TAD
-190 YLNRIQTPSDFFT
+190 YSITDFFT
-203 KQIQKLKNDN
+203 QQIQKLKNDN

-313 LSIDLKKSKALQFA
+313 LSTIDLKKSKALQFA

-378 NIINRYEKKDSP
+378 NIINQYEKKDSP
-390 YVFPILNT
+390 YLFPILNT
-398 EDGNKAYSQYEIAL
+398 EDENKAYSQYEIAL

>member
-1 MGDIDL
+1 MATVNVKL
-7 EPMRMVQEV
+7 
-16 EGPRP
+16 RP
-21 AKKKMRSN
+21 S
-29 ITVGMFDGGIIEDHV
+29 TVPGKAGTIYYQ
-44 LLKGYAK
+44 L
-51 ENDVVNTT
+51 T
-59 ATSNSL
+59 
-65 QHGNSVCGAIL
+65 
-76 HGHLGGKTPS
+76 HLRQVK
-86 DELKNPSV
+86 
-94 FVESFRVLPAETQ
+94 Q
-107 ITSTRDAESVHGM
+107 ITTKIHLHPQDWDSNKAQIIFTDSTSYLLQCKIDRD
-120 YETIDQIEA
+120 
-129 VVAERKDIKLYNL
+129 
-142 SFGPKEPI
+142 
-150 LDDNISRF
+150 
-158 TYALDRLTYNVEEGE
+158 LDRLKKIIYKIDAECANYTVNE
-173 INPLFC
+173 IIEKFYQT
-179 TAVGNDGNRGE
+179 TAD
-190 YLNRIQTPSDFFT
+190 YSITDFFT
-203 KQIQKLKNDN
+203 QQIQKLKNDN

-378 NIINRYEKKDSP
+378 NIINQYEKKDSP
-390 YVFPILNT
+390 YLFPILNT
-398 EDGNKAYSQYEIAL
+398 EDENKAYSQYEIAL

>member
-1 MGDIDL
+1 MATVKVKL
-7 EPMRMVQEV
+7 
-16 EGPRP
+16 RP
-21 AKKKMRSN
+21 S
-29 ITVGMFDGGIIEDHV
+29 TVPGKAGTIYYQ
-44 LLKGYAK
+44 L
-51 ENDVVNTT
+51 T
-59 ATSNSL
+59 
-65 QHGNSVCGAIL
+65 
-76 HGHLGGKTPS
+76 HLRQVK
-86 DELKNPSV
+86 
-94 FVESFRVLPAETQ
+94 Q
-107 ITSTRDAESVHGM
+107 ITTKIHLHPQDWDSNKAQIIFTDSTSYLLQCKIDRD
-120 YETIDQIEA
+120 
-129 VVAERKDIKLYNL
+129 
-142 SFGPKEPI
+142 
-150 LDDNISRF
+150 
-158 TYALDRLTYNVEEGE
+158 LDRLKKIIYKIDAECANYTVNE
-173 INPLFC
+173 IIEKFYQT
-179 TAVGNDGNRGE
+179 TAD
-190 YLNRIQTPSDFFT
+190 YSITDFFT
-203 KQIQKLKNDN
+203 QQIQKLKNDN

-378 NIINRYEKKDSP
+378 NIINQYEKKDSP
-390 YVFPILNT
+390 YLFPILNT
-398 EDGNKAYSQYEIAL
+398 EDENKAYSQYEIAL

-479 DEVNKAI
+479 DEPKI
-486 IDSIKQ
+486 RKQSQWQSQLQ

>member
-1 MGDIDL
+1 MATVKVKL
-7 EPMRMVQEV
+7 
-16 EGPRP
+16 RP
-21 AKKKMRSN
+21 S
-29 ITVGMFDGGIIEDHV
+29 TVPGKAGTIYYQ
-44 LLKGYAK
+44 L
-51 ENDVVNTT
+51 T
-59 ATSNSL
+59 
-65 QHGNSVCGAIL
+65 
-76 HGHLGGKTPS
+76 HLRQVK
-86 DELKNPSV
+86 
-94 FVESFRVLPAETQ
+94 Q
-107 ITSTRDAESVHGM
+107 ITTKIHLHPQDWDSNKAQIIFTDSTSYLLQCKIDRD
-120 YETIDQIEA
+120 
-129 VVAERKDIKLYNL
+129 
-142 SFGPKEPI
+142 
-150 LDDNISRF
+150 
-158 TYALDRLTYNVEEGE
+158 LDRLKKIIYKIDAECANYTVNE
-173 INPLFC
+173 IIEKFYQT
-179 TAVGNDGNRGE
+179 TAD
-190 YLNRIQTPSDFFT
+190 YSITDFFT
-203 KQIQKLKNDN
+203 QQIQKLKNDN

-378 NIINRYEKKDSP
+378 NIINQYEKKDSP
-390 YVFPILNT
+390 YLFPILNT
-398 EDGNKAYSQYEIAL
+398 EDENKAYSQYEIAL

-439 TWATTARNKNVP
+439 TWLQPHAIKMY
-451 LSIISAGMG
+451 LCQ
-460 HSSEKTTLI
+460 SSVQAWDIVRK
-469 YLTKIDNSII
+469 KPH
-479 DEVNKAI
+479 
-486 IDSIKQ
+486 